1 MTAPP
6 HPLLQLTSIHKSFPG
21 CTANDDVN
29 LSINAGEVHALFGE
43 NGAGKSTLVKI
54 IYGVLK
60 ADAGVMRWNGA
71 EVTVGGPAAARRLG
85 IGMVFQHFSLFDA
98 LTVEE
103 NIALGLSRQAADE
116 KLRRRIGEVSAEYG
130 LPLDPGAHV
139 HSLSVGERQRI
150 EIVRCLLQNPRLL
163 IMDEP
168 TSVLTPQESEKLF
181 ATLRR
186 LAAEG
191 CAILYISH
199 KLREIRALCESATVM
214 RGGRVVARC
223 DPRRETTAALA
234 QMMVGETV
242 RGDGESEGDDSGAK
256 SNRAALPDKPALAV
270 NNLSLPARDK
280 FGTALSGVTF
290 TVHGGEVL
298 GIAGVAGNGQAE
310 LTAALAGEMRAT
322 EAGAVVLNGSPCGR
336 LGVTARRA
344 LGLVFVPE
352 ERLGRGAVPEMSLVD
367 NALLSAR
374 HRCNLARSGIL
385 NVRRA
390 ADYAGRVRDTYRVQS
405 EGIWSAAASLSGGN
419 LQKFIVGREIL
430 QHPAVL
436 VAAQPTW
443 GVDAGSVAAIHRAI
457 RALAAAGAAV
467 VVVSQDLDEL
477 FAVSDRMAVI
487 YAGRVSAP
495 VATAELSAE
504 TIGLLMSGAAGAGN
518 VDGATVTSNVDT
530 AIPGAATVIP
540 GRAPSAT

>member
-1 MTAPP
+1 MLSAGFRLFAV
-6 HPLLQLTSIHKSFPG
+6 LLLAQAAHG
-21 CTANDDVN
+21 
-29 LSINAGEVHALFGE
+29 VHAQE
-43 NGAGKSTLVKI
+43 GAG
-54 IYGVLK
+54 
-60 ADAGVMRWNGA
+60 DAA
-71 EVTVGGPAAARRLG
+71 PAAGADDGGITLAGIEPTERDGFIRFSAQADYRLPAALIAAMNRDTQLVFVTQIQVLAERRVLSSFLPARKIARL
-85 IGMVFQHFSLFDA
+85 Q
-98 LTVEE
+98 
-103 NIALGLSRQAADE
+103 
-116 KLRRRIGEVSAEYG
+116 LRRRIGEVSAEYG
-130 LPLDPGAHV
+130 LSLDPGAHV

-234 QMMVGETV
+234 QMMVGDTA
-242 RGDGESEGDDSGAK
+242 RGDGEGESDAEN
-256 SNRAALPDKPALAV
+256 NRAALSKKPTLAV

-298 GIAGVAGNGQAE
+298 GIAGVAGNGQTE

-322 EAGAVVLNGSPCGR
+322 EAGAVALNGTACGR

-374 HRCNLARSGIL
+374 HRCNLARNGIL
-385 NVRRA
+385 NARRA
-390 ADYAGRVRDTYRVQS
+390 ADYAGRVRDDYRVQS
-405 EGIWSAAASLSGGN
+405 EGVWSAAASLSGGN

-430 QHPAVL
+430 QRPAVL

-477 FAVSDRMAVI
+477 FAVSDRMAVM
-487 YAGRVSAP
+487 YAGRVSPP
-495 VATAELSAE
+495 VTTAGLSAA
-504 TIGLLMSGAAGAGN
+504 TIGLLMSGAAGVGN
-518 VDGATVTSNVDT
+518 VDGATVTSEVETVTSNVD
-530 AIPGAATVIP
+530 AVIP
-540 GRAPSAT
+540 GRASAAT

>member
-1 MTAPP
+1 MNQPP
-6 HPLLQLTSIHKSFPG
+6 QPLLQLTGIHKSFPG

-29 LSINAGEVHALFGE
+29 LSLNAGEVHALFGE

-71 EVTVGGPAAARRLG
+71 EVAVGGPAGARRLG
-85 IGMVFQHFSLFDA
+85 IGMAFQHFSLFEA

-116 KLRRRIGEVSAEYG
+116 KLRRRIDEVSAEYG

-150 EIVRCLLQNPRLL
+150 EIMRCLLQNPRLL

-168 TSVLTPQESEKLF
+168 TSVLTPQESDKLF

-191 CAILYISH
+191 CTILYISH

-234 QMMVGETV
+234 QMMIGDTA
-242 RGDGESEGDDSGAK
+242 RGDGEGEGEAEN
-256 SNRAALPDKPALAV
+256 NRAALSKKPTLAV

-322 EAGAVVLNGSPCGR
+322 EAGAVALNGNPCGR

-352 ERLGRGAVPEMSLVD
+352 ERLGRGALPEMSLVD

-374 HRCNLARSGIL
+374 HRCNLARNGIV

-390 ADYAGRVRDTYRVQS
+390 ADYAGRVRDDYRVQS
-405 EGIWSAAASLSGGN
+405 EGVWSAAASLSGGN

-430 QHPAVL
+430 QRPAVL

-477 FAVSDRMAVI
+477 FAVSDRMAVM
-487 YAGRVSAP
+487 YAGRVSPP
-495 VATAELSAE
+495 VTTADLSAA

-518 VDGATVTSNVDT
+518 VDGAIVTSEVETVTSNVD
-530 AIPGAATVIP
+530 AVIPDRASAAT
-540 GRAPSAT
+540 

>member
-1 MTAPP
+1 MSAP
-6 HPLLQLTSIHKSFPG
+6 HPLLQLTGIHKSFPG
-21 CTANDDVN
+21 CTANDCVN
-29 LSINAGEVHALFGE
+29 LSLNAGEVHALFGE

-60 ADAGVMRWNGA
+60 ADAGVMRWRGRTVA
-71 EVTVGGPAAARRLG
+71 VGGPAAARRLG

-234 QMMVGETV
+234 QMMVGDTA
-242 RGDGESEGDDSGAK
+242 RGDGEGEGDTE
-256 SNRAALPDKPALAV
+256 SNRAALSEKPALAV
-270 NNLSLPARDK
+270 HRLSLPARHE
-280 FGTALSGVTF
+280 FGTALSDISF

-322 EAGAVVLNGSPCGR
+322 EAGAVVLNGKPCGR

-374 HRCNLARSGIL
+374 HRCKLARNGIL

-390 ADYAGRVRDTYRVQS
+390 ADYAGRVRDDYRVQS
-405 EGIWSAAASLSGGN
+405 EGVWSAAASLSGGN

-430 QHPAVL
+430 QRPTVL

-477 FAVSDRMAVI
+477 FAVSDHMAVI
-487 YAGRVSAP
+487 YAGRVSPP
-495 VATAELSAE
+495 VNTADLSAE
-504 TIGLLMSGAAGAGN
+504 TIGLLMSGAAATGN
-518 VDGATVTSNVDT
+518 VDGATVTPDVH
-530 AIPGAATVIP
+530 TVTP
-540 GRAPSAT
+540 ASQP